1 MRKPIPSP
9 PLVIASKTSW
19 DKIDKNKNENTTSIL
34 AQNYRTRILAK
45 TERENANRIE
55 WLNPLCPNRFRKKF
69 RI

>member
-9 PLVIASKTSW
+9 PLVIASKTPW

-34 AQNYRTRILAK
+34 AQNHRTRILAK
-45 TERENANRIE
+45 TERENANRII
-55 WLNPLCPNRFRKKF
+55 LYAPNRFRKEF